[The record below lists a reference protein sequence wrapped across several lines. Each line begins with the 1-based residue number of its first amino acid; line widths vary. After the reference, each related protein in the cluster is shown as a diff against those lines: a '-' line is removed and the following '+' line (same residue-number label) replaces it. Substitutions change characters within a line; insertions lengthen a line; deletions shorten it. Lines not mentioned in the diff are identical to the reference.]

1 MIGRPLPDEAAPS
14 YFQYIDQVEGTD
26 IRKILSDQLEDAMG
40 FFSAISEQ
48 ASLYSYARDK
58 WSIRQVLNHVTDTE
72 RAFAFRALWFARG
85 FTTPLQSY
93 DADTAAAAA
102 RANAVPWEAHVE
114 EFERVRLSTL
124 SLFQNMPEEAWLRTG
139 IANEKHFSVRALAFL
154 IAGHAAHHIT
164 MIRKRYLS

>member
-1 MIGRPLPDEAAPS
+1 MIGRPLPDEAAPY

>member
-1 MIGRPLPDEAAPS
+1 MIGRPLPDEAAPY

-124 SLFQNMPEEAWLRTG
+124 SLFQNIPEEAWLRTG